1 LSASSQLYELIR
13 LTASTAE
20 HRRAARQRLDRLAA
34 EADWVLVEER
44 LRLERLLATLGPR
57 LLETAP
63 GAAPEPFAAAVEA
76 AIASARH
83 NDALLTLIGERARE
97 QLRASGIVSCALKGP
112 GLGEAIYG
120 EPGRRLASDIDLL
133 VAPADLHAAVA
144 AIREL
149 GYAEPNERIAAPALP
164 ELHYAMRH
172 ERDQLPPIELH
183 WRIHWYESRFASERL
198 LPPAGAAADW
208 RPAPVDEL
216 AALLLFYARDGFT
229 GLRQA
234 VDLSAWW
241 DRFGAQLP
249 AAALEPLTREYPQ
262 LREALLTALT
272 VAEAVVGLPAGRVV
286 AGPGRLRRRSRLA
299 TSLVDHRPY
308 RNEAQLFAE
317 VALVDGLL
325 TPRGGLR
332 AYLRRQVLPSA
343 ELRRQRSGG
352 KPIYSKAG
360 YGARVL
366 ARQAL
371 ALCSVAHIPG
381 ATSIRLPPA

>member
-1 LSASSQLYELIR
+1 
-13 LTASTAE
+13 
-20 HRRAARQRLDRLAA
+20 LAA
-34 EADWVLVEER
+34 EADWLLVEER

-57 LLETAP
+57 LLEALP
-63 GAAPEPFAAAVEA
+63 GAASARFAGAVEEA
-76 AIASARH
+76 TASARH
-83 NDALLTLIGERARE
+83 NDALLTLIGERVRG
-97 QLRASGIVSCALKGP
+97 QLRASGIVNFPLKGP
-112 GLGEAIYG
+112 DLGEAIYG
-120 EPGRRLASDIDLL
+120 EPGRRLSSDIDLL

-144 AIREL
+144 AVREL
-149 GYAEPNERIAAPALP
+149 GYAEPNERIAPPALP

-172 ERDQLPPIELH
+172 ERDQLPPVELH
-183 WRIHWYESRFASERL
+183 WRIHWYESRFARERL
-198 LPPAGAAADW
+198 LPPAAAAADW
-208 RPAPVDEL
+208 RPQPVDEL

-241 DRFGAQLP
+241 DRWGSRLPP
-249 AAALEPLTREYPQ
+249 AALDPLTREYPQ

-272 VAEAVVGLPAGRVV
+272 VAEAVVGLPAARVV
-286 AGPGRLRRRSRLA
+286 AQPSRLHARSRLA
-299 TSLVDHRPY
+299 AALVDPRPY

-325 TPRGGLR
+325 TPRGGLW

-343 ELRRQRSGG
+343 ELRRQRAGG
-352 KPIYSKAG
+352 KPMQSRAG

-371 ALCSVAHIPG
+371 ALGSLAHIPA
-381 ATSIRLPPA
+381 ATSFRLPPG